1 MTITWTTFALRLL
14 IGFFLAV
21 GIGIERQW
29 LKTREVFK
37 INVLVTLGSAMFVML
52 SIMTPGDASP
62 TRISAQIVSGVGFLG
77 GGVILRQGASVRGIN
92 TAATLWCAAA
102 IGTLVGSGFLVQA
115 YIGTLAVVGAN
126 LLLRPLVETF
136 KSQREK
142 EHRDLESNSLA
153 QKEVKQLNAGSSLTT
168 ISQPT
173 NLPTNRSSLSDNN
186 SKRINQYSC
195 HLVCFPEWEY
205 KVFELLV
212 KFARERQLSLVGMQS
227 KNIASE
233 TKPGE
238 SEVEIK
244 VDFTNQGDCLD
255 LLDSKEII
263 RLLKTQAQVS
273 SVNWQFSPISNITK
287 TLLVCYLITTMSEYM
302 LL

>member
-1 MTITWTTFALRLL
+1 MTMTWETFAIRLL

-77 GGVILRQGASVRGIN
+77 GGVILREGTGVRGIN

-102 IGTLVGSGFLVQA
+102 IGTLVGSGFLVQG
-115 YIGTLAVVGAN
+115 YIGTLAVVGSN

-136 KSQREK
+136 KFKNRRN
-142 EHRDLESNSLA
+142 EHQELEDNPLSPDNLQKSDLDFSLA
-153 QKEVKQLNAGSSLTT
+153 TINQINRQANSSADKLD
-168 ISQPT
+168 
-173 NLPTNRSSLSDNN
+173 LPEISLSQTQQC
-186 SKRINQYSC
+186 SFHI
-195 HLVCFPEWEY
+195 VCFPEGKA

-212 KFARERQLSLVGMQS
+212 KFVKERKLTLVAMES
-227 KNIASE
+227 KNVLSE
-233 TKPGE
+233 TKLGE
-238 SEVEIK
+238 LEVEIK
-244 VDFTNQGDCLD
+244 LNFNFQGDQLD
-255 LLDSKEII
+255 LLDSEEII
-263 RLLKTQAQVS
+263 RLLKTEVQVS
-273 SVNWQFSPISNITK
+273 SINWQFSA
-287 TLLVCYLITTMSEYM
+287 V
-302 LL
+302 